1 MVVGEVLLEPQD
13 LADAVDPAVVPDCF
27 LCCSSAEIQSAGVPD
42 GLSRA
47 HGVGGVLQGRCPG
60 LVSQALSEVPAELGL
75 LYGKEENH
83 YHCCCR

>member
-1 MVVGEVLLEPQD
+1 MVVGEVLLEAQD

-47 HGVGGVLQGRCPG
+47 HGVGGVL
-60 LVSQALSEVPAELGL
+60 
-75 LYGKEENH
+75 
-83 YHCCCR
+83 